1 MSQGGGLFHCI
12 SRTVGG
18 QRLLGDAEKAVF
30 CRMLRRVAVFSGV
43 EVLTYCVMSNHFHV
57 LVRVREQGPIDD
69 AELVRRYASLYPEEP
84 LKYEPAPGEARKP
97 RVRRGPRLSPS
108 ALAKLLAKNDEE
120 AEAWRE
126 RLLARMG
133 DVSEFLKTL
142 KQRFAIWFNARHERF
157 GTLWAERFKSVRVE
171 GAGFP
176 MKIVAAYI
184 DLNPVRAKL
193 VEDPKDY
200 RFCGYAEAL
209 GRGTGDLA
217 RQGVHTIV
225 GEADMSEKEALAA
238 YRTMLF
244 AMGAGAKRGDP
255 DAGRIDSETA
265 RAVIDA
271 GGALPLAKRL
281 LLRMRFL
288 SDGAVFGSEA
298 FVRAWAERW
307 QRATGRK
314 KPADPNCVGEDP
326 GGGRYA
332 VIKRIWQ

>member
-1 MSQGGGLFHCI
+1 MSQNGGLFHCI

-18 QRLLGDAEKAVF
+18 QRLLGDPEKAVF
-30 CRMLRRVAVFSGV
+30 CRMLRRVAIFSGV

-57 LVRVREQGPIDD
+57 LVRVREQESLDD
-69 AELVRRYASLYPEEP
+69 AELVRRYAALYPEEP
-84 LKYEPAPGEARKP
+84 LKFEPAPGEKP
-97 RVRRGPRLSPS
+97 KSRIRRGPRLSPA
-108 ALAKLLAKNDEE
+108 ALAKLLAKDDDQ

-126 RLLARMG
+126 RLRDRMN

-171 GAGFP
+171 SAGFP
-176 MKIVAAYI
+176 IKIVAAYI

-193 VEDPKDY
+193 VKDPKDY
-200 RFCGYAEAL
+200 HFCGYAEAL
-209 GRGTGDLA
+209 GRGAGDLA
-217 RQGVHTIV
+217 RTGIHIIV
-225 GEADMSEKEALAA
+225 GEPDMSEDETLAS

-244 AMGAGAKRGDP
+244 AMGAGAKRSDP
-255 DAGRIDSETA
+255 DAGRIDSDKA

-288 SDGAVFGSEA
+288 SDGAVFGSDA

-314 KPADPNCVGEDP
+314 KPADPSYVGEDP
-326 GGGRYA
+326 EGAKYA
-332 VIKRIWQ
+332 VIKRLWN